1 MGGEV
6 HFVILVNLFLH
17 RERERETDLIS
28 FIVTYPGIIVFVS
41 RKQENAS
48 LK

>member
-1 MGGEV
+1 MY
-6 HFVILVNLFLH
+6 FVILVNGLLIFAQ
-17 RERERETDLIS
+17 RERDLIS